1 MNNTMTIDTET
12 FAMLIESQYADMI
25 SAAEKIGA
33 DYAEWKPQGKGRTI
47 LSQLQECAV
56 RAHQVLGTLNGES
69 AGGGPPSAEALAQY
83 ATFEDAIQGCRDTA
97 SALAAKLR
105 TLSPDDLQKTIT
117 NRFGEFS
124 FARLIVGA
132 YWNASYHE
140 GQIVYIGS
148 LLEGSGA

>member
-1 MNNTMTIDTET
+1 MNNHMIIDTET
-12 FAMLIESQYADMI
+12 FAMLIESQYEDMI

-33 DYAEWKPQGKGRTI
+33 DHAEWKPLGKGRSI

-56 RAHQVLGTLNGES
+56 RADQVLGTLNGE
-69 AGGGPPSAEALAQY
+69 AAGGPPSAEALAQY
-83 ATFEDAIQGCRDTA
+83 ATFEAAVRGCRDSA

-105 TLSPDDLQKTIT
+105 TLSPDDMQKTTT
-117 NRFGEFS
+117 NQFGEFS

-148 LLEGSGA
+148 LLEEAGA

>member
-1 MNNTMTIDTET
+1 MNNQMIIDTET
-12 FAMLIESQYADMI
+12 FAMLIESQYEDMI
-25 SAAEKIGA
+25 SAAEKIGVGH
-33 DYAEWKPQGKGRTI
+33 AEWKPLGKGRTI

-56 RAHQVLGTLNGES
+56 RAHQVLGTLNGE
-69 AGGGPPSAEALAQY
+69 AAGGPPSPEALTQY
-83 ATFEDAIQGCRDTA
+83 ATFETAIQGCRANA

-105 TLSPDDLQKTIT
+105 TLSPEDLQQTT
-117 NRFGEFS
+117 NNRFGEFS

-148 LLEGSGA
+148 LLEEASA